1 MWSAGN
7 YHNISRLE
15 RPRIS
20 QRSVASTWQ
29 KNWAGVRDDDLQRL
43 YGGDGGD
50 LLVIGASRAMR
61 RWASLFPRRYKV
73 RRFDLL
79 VGLCIGYL
87 VNAIVPLR
95 LGELV
100 RCLYVH
106 WRDKVPLAHVAATV
120 VLERLLDIFIVVA
133 LLATFM
139 MNRSMSAYDF
149 AATTAPIMLAAT
161 LLLSVAVA
169 LPRSRALRRTIWSLS
184 SVFNNRIKF
193 ALLDFSWTFSTFVNG
208 CVSFMRASL
217 LSLGDVGAL
226 HRLLLYVCQRSRSAR
241 RGRYLHFARHPA
253 KPRNTAAL
261 ERIGMERWA
270 DAQSSDHR
278 LYRPTN
284 HRGHWLRSSARS
296 AGYLSRHHGHAAFRL
311 CGPDFHTVVSTKR
324 FNQASDYELFL
335 TALFGDEHQLVS
347 HFGVSAIDD
356 AIVYKLLQGGSDAI
370 TAVVEANGQLVIR
383 KFAIGAAGQKLKGQA
398 LWLEANKA
406 ELDLVSI
413 IGEHQEERFFRYDM
427 PYRIGANDYYDV
439 IHLSPIEHS
448 ATLLKD
454 IVSQIHIYQANDTG
468 QATGDHLRDYLAK
481 KAIANAETILH
492 FAKAI
497 LLDPVYTINGSHYN
511 LASWDRLRD
520 PDWLRNRFSTFG
532 RQRSTAT
539 SQSRTSL

>member
-1 MWSAGN
+1 MM
-7 YHNISRLE
+7 ISNVCM
-15 RPRIS
+15 
-20 QRSVASTWQ
+20 VAMAATCLLL
-29 KNWAGVRDDDLQRL
+29 AHLVRCE
-43 YGGDGGD
+43 
-50 LLVIGASRAMR
+50 

-208 CVSFMRASL
+208 CVFFHARFATLTLVMWGLYIGSYFMFASVVGL
-217 LSLGDVGAL
+217 RGVDVTYILLGTPLSPGILQLWSASAWNAGLTLSLQIIAFIGLPIIAVIGYGLARDRQAIFRVIMAMRRFG
-226 HRLLLYVCQRSRSAR
+226 YV
-241 RGRYLHFARHPA
+241 
-253 KPRNTAAL
+253 
-261 ERIGMERWA
+261 
-270 DAQSSDHR
+270 
-278 LYRPTN
+278 
-284 HRGHWLRSSARS
+284 
-296 AGYLSRHHGHAAFRL
+296 
-311 CGPDFHTVVSTKR
+311 GPDFHTVVSTKR

-454 IVSQIHIYQANDTG
+454 IVSRLHKFPRSERHGTG
-468 QATGDHLRDYLAK
+468 HRGPLA
-481 KAIANAETILH
+481 
-492 FAKAI
+492 
-497 LLDPVYTINGSHYN
+497 
-511 LASWDRLRD
+511 RLPR
-520 PDWLRNRFSTFG
+520 
-532 RQRSTAT
+532 
-539 SQSRTSL
+539 